1 MASPPHRVKQNRMEV
16 CILLDFPQHELARLS
31 GCRTV
36 PLFAAQSP
44 GPRHFNRAGIEPGA
58 AGLPNERRVQSLLK
72 L

>member
-44 GPRHFNRAGIEPGA
+44 GPRHFTAPALSRALPGFQTNVAFNRF
-58 AGLPNERRVQSLLK
+58 
-72 L
+72 